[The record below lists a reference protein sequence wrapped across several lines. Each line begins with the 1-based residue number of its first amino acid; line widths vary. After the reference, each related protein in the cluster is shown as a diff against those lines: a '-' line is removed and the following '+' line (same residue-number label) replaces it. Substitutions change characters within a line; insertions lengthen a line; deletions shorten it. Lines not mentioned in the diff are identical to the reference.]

1 MSNSKF
7 FYFFFKYA
15 LDYSIAFFL
24 LVILSPLMILIAFL
38 IRLKLGS
45 PIFFIQERPGLNQK
59 LFKLI
64 KFRSMN
70 DASHLN
76 RRALGDKDRLTKF
89 GCLLRST
96 SIDEI
101 PSLIN
106 VLMGQMSLVGP
117 RPLLREYLLL
127 YSKEQAKRHKVRPG
141 ITGWAQVNGRNS
153 ISWNDKFDLDLWY
166 VNNQSLFIDF
176 KILYITIKKVLKREG
191 INNSVDLTMEKFKGN
206 KVERS

>member
-1 MSNSKF
+1 MSNSNY
-7 FYFFFKYA
+7 YFFFKYA
-15 LDYSIAFFL
+15 LDFSFAFFL
-24 LVILSPLMILIAFL
+24 LIILSPLMILIAVL
-38 IRLKLGS
+38 IKLKLGS

-70 DASHLN
+70 VTSHLN
-76 RRALGDKDRLTKF
+76 DGALGDKARLTKF
-89 GCLLRST
+89 GCFLRSS

-101 PSLIN
+101 PSLVN
-106 VLMGQMSLVGP
+106 VLMGHMSLVGP
-117 RPLLREYLLL
+117 RPLLPEYLQL
-127 YSKEQAKRHKVRPG
+127 YSKAQAKRHKVRPG

-176 KILYITIKKVLKREG
+176 KILFITIKQVLKREG
-191 INNSVDLTMEKFKGN
+191 INNNADLTMEKFKGN
-206 KVERS
+206 KVEKS